1 MIDPTELSQI
11 KTLLSSNEISDPGV
25 DALAVLLDKN
35 PIPELLGVVSETEF
49 ANLASHVSNTFLSTK
64 VVSSTLSS
72 LLEDNTFQSLLDT
85 TKLPDMLDLLKSN
98 EFIKVAGTTDLGA
111 RVDPSNLFKLL
122 EKSAVLGSVA
132 NLFQGNDDLKKLAG
146 DINLINTQLAA
157 TSAGQVLFD
166 NVAKPIENIFNQLS
180 KSSTE
185 ADNDL
190 LSDVVTQ
197 ITALAAPFQKLIPE
211 DLRGIIDLGF
221 GFKNAKGG
229 PGSTGTFLQYG
240 SSQSPAASTT
250 ANDTT
255 GYTNLE
261 RTLTQTLSQD
271 WKTKNSEPGNP
282 LILAAYAYSGKDYKR
297 DGQTGEYVW
306 NAAFVNWVL
315 AKSGLDFIKTMSPMA
330 YATYGNPVDFGTF
343 KKVRKYDI
351 VVMNS
356 AHGLGHIG
364 FVWAYDPKTNMLT
377 VLGGNQAGTVKLTK
391 ITVSRSDPA
400 LYMSHIRRNWKIPAD
415 KDVPLFQTTLPTRP
429 GQQTSGATALRDTR
443 AGGTGA
449 ASGGTLV

>member
-11 KTLLSSNEISDPGV
+11 KTLLSSDQISDPGV
-25 DALAVLLDKN
+25 DSLAVLLDKN
-35 PIPELLGVVSETEF
+35 PMPELLGVLTESES
-49 ANLASHVSNTFLSTK
+49 ANLASHASNTFLTTK
-64 VVSSTLSS
+64 IESSTLSS
-72 LLEDNTFQSLLDT
+72 LLEDNAFQSLLDT

-122 EKSAVLGSVA
+122 EKSAALGSVA
-132 NLFQGNDDLKKLAG
+132 NLFQGNDDLKKIAG
-146 DINLINTQLAA
+146 DINLLNTQLAA

-166 NVAKPIENIFNQLS
+166 NIAKPIENIFNQVS
-180 KSSTE
+180 KSATE
-185 ADNDL
+185 ADNEL
-190 LSDVVTQ
+190 LSDVVNH
-197 ITALAAPFQKLIPE
+197 ITLLAAPFQKLIPE
-211 DLRGIIDLGF
+211 DLKGIIDLGF
-221 GFKNAKGG
+221 GFKNATGG
-229 PGSTGTFLQYG
+229 PAASGTFLQYG
-240 SSQSPAASTT
+240 SSQSPAAGTTST
-250 ANDTT
+250 DTT

-261 RTLTQTLSQD
+261 NTLNKTLSQN

-282 LILAAYAYSGKDYKR
+282 LILEAYAYSGKNYKK
-297 DGQTGEYVW
+297 DGQTGEFVW

-330 YATYGNPVDFGTF
+330 YATYGNPIEFGTF

-351 VVMNS
+351 VVMSS

-364 FVWAYDPKTNMLT
+364 FVWAYDNKTNLVT

-391 ITVSRSDPA
+391 IPLSRSDPA

-429 GQQTSGATALRDTR
+429 GQQTSGAAASRDTR